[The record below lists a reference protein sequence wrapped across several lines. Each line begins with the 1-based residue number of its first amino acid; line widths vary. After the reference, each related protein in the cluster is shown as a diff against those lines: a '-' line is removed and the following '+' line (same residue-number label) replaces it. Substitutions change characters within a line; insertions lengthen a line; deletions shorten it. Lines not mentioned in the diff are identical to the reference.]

1 VPGRSTRVTVMREE
15 EEEEEEEAT
24 SILKV
29 GKLKSSWE
37 TSRMYCESRGML
49 GKVNLPVL
57 VLGKVVRCRAV
68 DVVVRMIS
76 VSAGIWKPSLDGG
89 IG

>member
-1 VPGRSTRVTVMREE
+1 MTVMREG
-15 EEEEEEEAT
+15 EEEEAT

-37 TSRMYCESRGML
+37 TSRRYCESSGIL

-57 VLGKVVRCRAV
+57 VLGKVVRCWPV

-76 VSAGIWKPSLDGG
+76 VSAGIWKPSVDGG
-89 IG
+89 NG